1 MPPIHCSGSTGVARA
16 GAASALSRQVEYPLT
31 LDANTACL
39 LETVTARWVYCTTL
53 YNNALEAYRALDT
66 MPNFEQLKEG
76 IDRVLKTLEDIL
88 MRLYKLEYCEDHIWV
103 D

>member
-16 GAASALSRQVEYPLT
+16 GAASALPRQVEYSLT